1 MGGASVG
8 GIVASVLPLT
18 GRIEVGEGC
27 HAWLP
32 DRRGW
37 GMSNAGL
44 IVGRGES
51 LLVDTLY
58 DLPLTRAMLD
68 ALAPMTA
75 TAPISTVVNT
85 HGNGDHWFG
94 NQLVDDAE
102 IIAARGS
109 LTDMRQV
116 GPTEMRQLTSAPGL
130 TGRYA
135 RQIFGAFD
143 HAHVEPVLPNRVFDG
158 ELALD
163 IGGTEVR
170 LIDVGPAHSAGD
182 TIVHVP
188 QARVVYTGD
197 IVFAGAAPVVW
208 HGPFTNWLAACDL
221 LLGLDADTIV
231 PGHGPVTTKKA
242 VRDVRDYLEYVHEQA
257 SIRFTA
263 GLPAMDTAR
272 DIRLGRFAEWD
283 ESERLA
289 VNVHTV
295 YRELDPSLSPLDGP
309 GLFGRMAQL
318 ACSHPGF

>member
-1 MGGASVG
+1 M
-8 GIVASVLPLT
+8 ASVLPMA
-18 GRIEVGEGC
+18 GRVEVGGGC

-32 DRRGW
+32 NRGGW

-44 IVGRGES
+44 VAGRGES

-58 DLPLTRAMLD
+58 DLRLTRVMLD
-68 ALAPMTA
+68 ALAPVTA

-94 NQLVDDAE
+94 NQLVAHAE
-102 IIAARGS
+102 IVTASGS
-109 LTDMRQV
+109 LADMRQV
-116 GPTEMRQLTSAPGL
+116 GPAEMRQLAAAQGL
-130 TGRYA
+130 TGRFA
-135 RQIFGAFD
+135 RRIFGAFD
-143 HAHVEPVLPNRVFDG
+143 YAGIEPVLPNRVFDG
-158 ELALD
+158 ELVLD
-163 IGGTEVR
+163 VGGTEVR

-188 QARVVYTGD
+188 QVRVVYTGD
-197 IVFAGAAPVVW
+197 IVFAGSTPVVW
-208 HGPFTNWLAACDL
+208 HGPFANWLAACDL

-242 VRDVRDYLEYVHEQA
+242 VRDIRDYLEHVHEQA
-257 SIRFTA
+257 TARFTA
-263 GLPAMDTAR
+263 GMPAMDAAR
-272 DIRLGRFAEWD
+272 DIRLGRFAELD

-309 GLFGRMAQL
+309 GLFGRMAEL
-318 ACSHPGF
+318 ACSHSGF

>member
-1 MGGASVG
+1 MASAIPIVGRVDVG
-8 GIVASVLPLT
+8 G
-18 GRIEVGEGC
+18 GC

-32 DRRGW
+32 GRGGW

-44 IVGRGES
+44 VVGRDAS

-58 DLPLTRAMLD
+58 DLRLTRAMLE
-68 ALAPMTA
+68 ALTPVTA

-94 NQLVDDAE
+94 NQLVAHTE

-109 LTDMRQV
+109 LADMRQV
-116 GPTEMRQLTSAPGL
+116 GPAEMRQLTAAPDL
-130 TGRYA
+130 TGRFA
-135 RQIFGAFD
+135 RRIFGAFD
-143 HAHVEPVLPNRVFDG
+143 YTGIEPVLPGRVFEG
-158 ELALD
+158 ELVLD
-163 IGGTEVR
+163 VGGTEVR

-188 QARVVYTGD
+188 RAGVVYTGD
-197 IVFAGAAPVVW
+197 IVFAGATPIVW

-231 PGHGPVTTKKA
+231 PGHGPVTTKKT
-242 VRDVRDYLEYVHEQA
+242 VRDIRDYLEFVHTQA
-257 SIRFTA
+257 TTRFTA
-263 GLPAMDTAR
+263 GMPALDAAR
-272 DIRLGRFAEWD
+272 DIRLGRFAELD

-295 YRELDPSLSPLDGP
+295 YRELDPSMPPLDGP
-309 GLFGRMAQL
+309 GLFGRMAEL
-318 ACSHPGF
+318 ACPHLDF